1 MLISVNFGY
10 STPVLVSISE
20 KVVAA
25 AKEPRTAHS
34 GNEENDLL
42 PFFPPV
48 DCAYGFPIL
57 TS

>member
-1 MLISVNFGY
+1 MISVNLGY
-10 STPVLVSISE
+10 GTLLLHSISE

-34 GNEENDLL
+34 GSEGSGLL
-42 PFFPPV
+42 PLSPPI
-48 DCAYGFPIL
+48 DRAYGFPVL